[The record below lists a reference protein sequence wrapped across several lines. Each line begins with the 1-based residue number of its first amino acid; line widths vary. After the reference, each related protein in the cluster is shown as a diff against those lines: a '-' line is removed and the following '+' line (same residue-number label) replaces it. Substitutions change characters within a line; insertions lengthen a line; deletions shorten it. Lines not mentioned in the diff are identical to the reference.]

1 MIMNRISWEAKLVQ
15 LEQLLFF
22 SNSVLEEARPG
33 FLLLFTYV
41 SGYHGHFLYPD
52 VKGTLQ
58 GMLLHQHRV
67 KIVRVRGFK
76 IFKKISVYE

>member
-1 MIMNRISWEAKLVQ
+1 MIVNRISWEAKLVQ

-22 SNSVLEEARPG
+22 SNSVLEEARPV
-33 FLLLFTYV
+33 FLLLCPYV
-41 SGYHGHFLYPD
+41 SGSHRRFLYPD

-67 KIVRVRGFK
+67 KMTMRVLGYT
-76 IFKKISVYE
+76 I